1 MESISHCYALAFEHL
16 NNVFYPDGPGG
27 ISATTI
33 PLASLL
39 PQIKAVASKLL
50 PRDVDKAK
58 SVARKVIS
66 GNCVEELIFASFDA
80 VVVDDIFI
88 AEANGHSTQRFA

>member
-16 NNVFYPDGPGG
+16 NNIFFPEGPAGG
-27 ISATTI
+27 AVTTI

-58 SVARKVIS
+58 SIARKIIS
-66 GNCVEELIFASFDA
+66 GGHVEQLVIASFDA
-80 VVVDDIFI
+80 VVVDDMFH
-88 AEANGHSTQRFA
+88 AESHSSA